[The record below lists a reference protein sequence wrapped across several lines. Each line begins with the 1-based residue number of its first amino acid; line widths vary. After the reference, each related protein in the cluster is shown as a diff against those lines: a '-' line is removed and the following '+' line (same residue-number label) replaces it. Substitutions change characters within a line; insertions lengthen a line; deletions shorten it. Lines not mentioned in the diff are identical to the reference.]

1 MGTLPMSVTVD
12 CIQGILSAVP
22 EPDLFIQAIQALE
35 RGFGAEAAALLVRAL
50 RQPGLNRDRQVQ
62 IRCALAEAWLL
73 QDDVRQA
80 TEALGAPP
88 QGRERMDPARLSDLW
103 RVHGRLAVAGGE
115 PSRGIAFLTK
125 ALKQAERGHD
135 SRAIGLAHYEL
146 GLCYRQV
153 GDMAIVREHI
163 TSAASA
169 LHAAGDRRH
178 LAMVHSLSG
187 VSLAQEGRLDEALA
201 ALRQAERLAVIVEA
215 ADVLATV
222 CGNQANVA
230 LIQHRHEQ
238 ALSLAERSVELQE
251 HSGTPH
257 GLGVALASL
266 GQICVRVGNLTRAEE
281 ALNRALDVRSP
292 LHFMRETRG
301 AVFDTLAQI
310 HLIRGEHDQASRC
323 LQKARDA
330 YGETLASR
338 WYQWSVRALDARVAL
353 RRGDA
358 ETALAASGEVAASG
372 DAPVLYALQA
382 ELISIEALLALNRA
396 DDAQQRLDKVSAR
409 VQPGAMTGTWGEFLR
424 LRGRLHAAAGRAT
437 EAYHDFGQSV
447 SVFDL
452 LGEGYQ
458 TGLSYLELGRLAAA
472 AGARSRANRFLTAAA
487 AVFEG
492 LGAASDLADARAAL
506 NHVPSTA
513 AVAYLGVQMDGD
525 DALVRRIVDASA
537 MPTLLAREGATAL
550 VEACD
555 GQASALF
562 VQGADGQIHIL
573 SAAGCDMDSAR
584 ALAAAALRSTSR
596 PGILVL
602 EAIGRATEGA
612 RFAVLSSARA
622 VTPST
627 LQRFRT
633 LCAVLRQG
641 FDLCLAR
648 ERPLEGTP
656 GALERQLEPLL
667 PGFVCASAAM
677 QRVADQIQRMQGNDL
692 TVLITG
698 ESGTGKDLVAR
709 AIHAGSP
716 RRDNMFLPYNCTS
729 ATRELADSQL
739 FGHRR
744 GSFTGA
750 VADQPGV
757 LRTAVGG
764 TLFLDEVGDLPLDV
778 QPKLLRFLEQG
789 EVMPVGDT
797 RPQRVDVR
805 VVAATNVDLE
815 SRVSE
820 GRFREDLFYRLSVI
834 RMHVPPLRERRE
846 EIPHLS
852 TFFLREACER
862 LGKPGVR
869 LHAETLDLFHTF
881 PWPGNVRQLR
891 NEVQRAVAMAPPA
904 GLITP
909 ELLSAAFGTQGLHV
923 DPTSRS
929 RHRHPTLA
937 AAVEKIEREMIQ
949 SALERAAG
957 NISESAR
964 LLGLTRRGL
973 YLKMDRLGVGAAR
986 SPDSTQAFERRTN
999 GARTLRRQD
1008 I

>member
-1 MGTLPMSVTVD
+1 M
-12 CIQGILSAVP
+12 P
-22 EPDLFIQAIQALE
+22 ELDLFAQAIQALE
-35 RGFGAEAAALLVRAL
+35 RGHGADATPLLIRAL
-50 RQPGLNRDRQVQ
+50 RQPGLARDQHVQ

-73 QDDVRQA
+73 QDDVRRA
-80 TEALGAPP
+80 TDALGAPP
-88 QGRERMDPARLSDLW
+88 QGRERMDPARLSDVW
-103 RVHGRLAVAGGE
+103 RIHGRLAVAGGE
-115 PSRGIAFLTK
+115 PSRGIAFLAK
-125 ALKQAERGHD
+125 ALKQAERAHD

-163 TSAASA
+163 TNAASA

-187 VSLAQEGRLDEALA
+187 VSLAQEGRLDEATA

-215 ADVLATV
+215 GDVLATV

-230 LIQHRHEQ
+230 LIQHRHDQ
-238 ALSLAERSVELQE
+238 ALTLAERSVELQE

-266 GQICVRVGNLTRAEE
+266 GQICVRVGSLKRAEE

-292 LHFMRETRG
+292 LHFMRETTG

-310 HLIRGEHDQASRC
+310 HLIRGEDDEASRC
-323 LQKARDA
+323 LNRAREA
-330 YGETLASR
+330 YGATLASR
-338 WYQWSVRALDARVAL
+338 WYQWSVRALEARVAL

-358 ETALAASGEVAASG
+358 ETALVVSGEVAGAV
-372 DAPVLYALQA
+372 DAPELYVLQA
-382 ELISIEALLALNRA
+382 ELITIEALLALERGEA
-396 DDAQQRLDKVSAR
+396 AQDRLESVASR
-409 VQPGAMTGTWGEFLR
+409 IHPGAMTGTWGEFLR

-447 SVFDL
+447 SVFEL

-458 TGLSYLELGRLAAA
+458 TGLSYLELGRLAAD
-472 AGARSRANRFLTAAA
+472 AGARSRATRFLTAAA
-487 AVFEG
+487 TVFEG
-492 LGAASDLADARAAL
+492 LGAAPDLRDVRTAL
-506 NHVPSTA
+506 TQVPSKTA
-513 AVAYLGVQMDGD
+513 VGYLGVQMTGD

-537 MPTLLAREGATAL
+537 MPALLAREGATAL

-562 VQGADGQIHIL
+562 VHSSGGQVQIL
-573 SAAGCDMDSAR
+573 AAAGCDVESAR
-584 ALAAAALRSTSR
+584 ALAHTALRSTAG
-596 PGILVL
+596 PGAPGVLVM
-602 EAIGRATEGA
+602 EPIGRAPEGA
-612 RFAVLSSARA
+612 RFAVLSSAA
-622 VTPST
+622 AFTSAS

-641 FDLCLAR
+641 FDLCQAR
-648 ERPLEGTP
+648 DRPVEGSS

-716 RRDNMFLPYNCTS
+716 RRSSMFLPYNCTS

-764 TLFLDEVGDLPLDV
+764 TLFLDEIGDLPIDV

-789 EVMPVGDT
+789 EVLPVGDT

-805 VVAATNVDLE
+805 VVAATNADLE
-815 SRVSE
+815 NRVSD
-820 GRFREDLFYRLSVI
+820 GKFREDLFYRLSVI

-852 TFFLREACER
+852 TFFLREASER
-862 LGKPGVR
+862 LARPGVR
-869 LHAETLDLFHTF
+869 LSAETLDLFDTF

-891 NEVQRAVAMAPPA
+891 NEIQRAVAMAPPG

-909 ELLSAAFGTQGLHV
+909 ELLSASFGTQGLRMHT
-923 DPTSRS
+923 PAAS

-937 AAVEKIEREMIQ
+937 AAVEKVEREMIQ
-949 SALERAAG
+949 SALDRAAG

-973 YLKMDRLGVGAAR
+973 YLKMERLGVTPTP
-986 SPDSTQAFERRTN
+986 SPA
-999 GARTLRRQD
+999 
-1008 I
+1008 

>member
-1 MGTLPMSVTVD
+1 MAD
-12 CIQGILSAVP
+12 
-22 EPDLFIQAIQALE
+22 PDLYGQAIQALE
-35 RGFGAEAAALLVRAL
+35 RGHGAGAATLLVRAL
-50 RQPGLNRDRQVQ
+50 RQPGVTRDQQVQ

-80 TEALGAPP
+80 TDALGAPP

-103 RVHGRLAVAGGE
+103 RVHGRLAVARGE
-115 PSRGIAFLTK
+115 PSRGIAFLSK
-125 ALKQAERGHD
+125 ALKQAERAHD

-153 GDMAIVREHI
+153 GEMAIVREHI
-163 TSAASA
+163 SNAASA

-187 VSLAQEGRLDEALA
+187 VSLAQEGRLDEAIA
-201 ALRQAERLAVIVEA
+201 ALRQAERLAIIVEA
-215 ADVLATV
+215 GDVVATV

-230 LIQHRHEQ
+230 LMQHRHEQ

-266 GQICVRVGNLTRAEE
+266 GQICVRVGNLKRAEE

-292 LHFMRETRG
+292 LHFMRETTG

-310 HLIRGEHDQASRC
+310 HLIRGEHEQASRC
-323 LQKARDA
+323 LQKAREG
-330 YGETLASR
+330 YGETLSSR
-338 WYQWSVRALDARVAL
+338 WYQWSVRALEARVAL

-358 ETALAASGEVAASG
+358 ETALAISAEIAASG
-372 DAPVLYALQA
+372 DAPGLYGLQA
-382 ELISIEALLALNRA
+382 ELISIEALLALDRA
-396 DDAQQRLDKVSAR
+396 DAAQQRLDDVSGR

-437 EAYHDFGQSV
+437 DAYHDFGQSV

-458 TGLSYLELGRLAAA
+458 TGLSYLELGRLAAG

-487 AVFEG
+487 AVFEA
-492 LGAASDLADARAAL
+492 LGAAPDLADARASL

-537 MPTLLAREGATAL
+537 MPALLAREGATAL
-550 VEACD
+550 LEACD
-555 GQASALF
+555 GQAAALF
-562 VQGADGQIHIL
+562 VQGPGGQIQIL
-573 SAAGCDMDSAR
+573 SASGCDTDGAR
-584 ALAAAALRSTSR
+584 ALASAALRSTTA
-596 PGILVL
+596 PGVLVL
-602 EAIGRATEGA
+602 EAIGRAPEGA
-612 RFAVLSSARA
+612 RFAVLSTARA
-622 VTPST
+622 VTSSN

-648 ERPLEGTP
+648 DRPLEGTG
-656 GALERQLEPLL
+656 GAMERQLEPLL

-815 SRVSE
+815 SRVSD
-820 GRFREDLFYRLSVI
+820 GKFREDLFYRLSVI
-834 RMHVPPLRERRE
+834 HMHVPPLRERRE

-869 LHAETLDLFHTF
+869 LSADTLDLFDTF

-904 GLITP
+904 GLVTP
-909 ELLSAAFGTQGLHV
+909 ELLSAAFGTRGLRV
-923 DPTSRS
+923 DTSSPS
-929 RHRHPTLA
+929 RHRQPTLA

-949 SALERAAG
+949 AALQRASG

-973 YLKMDRLGVGAAR
+973 YLKMERLGVEPTRPLG
-986 SPDSTQAFERRTN
+986 
-999 GARTLRRQD
+999 
-1008 I
+1008 

>member
-1 MGTLPMSVTVD
+1 
-12 CIQGILSAVP
+12 VP
-22 EPDLFIQAIQALE
+22 GPDLFGQAVDALE
-35 RGFGAEAAALLVRAL
+35 RGYGSEAALHLVRL
-50 RQPGLNRDRQVQ
+50 LKQPGLPRDEQVL

-80 TEALGAPP
+80 TDALGPP
-88 QGRERMDPARLSDLW
+88 PERRERLDPARLSELW
-103 RVHGRLAVAGGE
+103 RMHGRLAVARGE

-125 ALKQAERGHD
+125 ALGMAERAHD

-153 GDMAIVREHI
+153 GDVAIVREHI
-163 TSAASA
+163 TNAASA

-187 VSLAQEGRLDEALA
+187 VSLAQEGRLDEAIA
-201 ALRQAERLAVIVEA
+201 ALRQAERLAVMVSA
-215 ADVLATV
+215 GDVLATI

-230 LIQHRHEQ
+230 LMQHRHDQ
-238 ALSLAERSVELQE
+238 ALTLAERSVELQTE
-251 HSGTPH
+251 AGTPH

-266 GQICVRVGNLTRAEE
+266 GQICVRVGNLKRAEE
-281 ALNRALDVRSP
+281 VLNRALDVRSP
-292 LHFMRETRG
+292 LHFMRETTG

-310 HLIRGEHDQASRC
+310 QLIRGQHDEASRC
-323 LQKARDA
+323 LHKAREA

-338 WYQWSVRALDARVAL
+338 WYQWSVRALEARLAL
-353 RRGDA
+353 RRGDPA
-358 ETALAASGEVAASG
+358 TALATAGVVAGSA
-372 DAPVLYALQA
+372 DAPGTYALQA
-382 ELISIEALLALNRA
+382 ELISIEALLALGRIEA
-396 DDAQQRLDKVSAR
+396 AQARLEGISAE

-437 EAYHDFGQSV
+437 EAYHDLGQSV

-472 AGARSRANRFLTAAA
+472 AGARSRATRYLTDAA
-487 AVFEG
+487 AVFDT
-492 LGAASDLADARAAL
+492 LGAAPDLADARAAL
-506 NHVPSTA
+506 LQVPASGSGG
-513 AVAYLGVQMDGD
+513 YLGVQMDGD

-537 MPTLLAREGATAL
+537 MPALLAREGATAL
-550 VEACD
+550 LEVCD
-555 GQASALF
+555 GRAAVLF
-562 VQGADGQIHIL
+562 IQHPGGKLEIL
-573 SAAGCDMDSAR
+573 SSAGCDADGAVSVAR
-584 ALAAAALRSTSR
+584 AALRDSKDR
-596 PGILVL
+596 GLFLL
-602 EAIGRATEGA
+602 EPIGRAPEGP
-612 RFAVLSSARA
+612 RFAALSSSHSLT
-622 VTPST
+622 VPI

-648 ERPLEGTP
+648 DRPAEAAS
-656 GALERQLEPLL
+656 GALERPLEPLL

-709 AIHAGSP
+709 AIHAGSQ

-789 EVMPVGDT
+789 EVLPVGDT
-797 RPQRVDVR
+797 RPQRVNVR
-805 VVAATNVDLE
+805 VVAATNADLE

-820 GRFREDLFYRLSVI
+820 GKFREDLFYRLSVI
-834 RMHVPPLRERRE
+834 RMHVPPLRDRRE

-862 LGKPGVR
+862 LAKPGVR
-869 LHAETLDLFHTF
+869 LSADTLDLFDTF

-891 NEVQRAVAMAPPA
+891 NEVQRGVAMASPG

-909 ELLSAAFGTQGLHV
+909 ELLSAAFGAQGASTQGGA
-923 DPTSRS
+923 S
-929 RHRHPTLA
+929 RHGRTTLA
-937 AAVEKIEREMIQ
+937 AAVEKIEREMIHA
-949 SALERAAG
+949 ALERSGG
-957 NISESAR
+957 NVSQSAR

-973 YLKMDRLGVGAAR
+973 YLKMERLGVDGVRPLA
-986 SPDSTQAFERRTN
+986 
-999 GARTLRRQD
+999 
-1008 I
+1008 